1 MKKEFK
7 IAIAL
12 ILVVWIFI
20 IGVEVGTY
28 KEKKNVAENTTA
40 PAPVITTTAAATEA
54 ATQATEPATQATE
67 AATVAT
73 EAATQPTEAATVAT
87 EPSAPA
93 EEVPSA
99 PANADVADSNVAD
112 SNTPDSNAAQTSE
125 AAPSEAAPAG
135 DVSSLTNDQIL
146 ENVVK
151 YVNQLKSEQNM
162 TAVKKEDIKVEL
174 TDLSVSAAKSTVQ
187 KIIDNLA
194 GAEEKSYTFAN
205 GQAADG
211 EGTVTPDNVIPPTNK
226 QFALTSAGVASAT
239 AEKVGDNTVYTVK
252 LVEESTT
259 LESPAPV
266 HNAVAI
272 GYLDLAG
279 LELPGV
285 TLTKADMKYPGS
297 TVSVTVDANGKVV
310 GLLNEMPMTGVGEAK
325 IGPLSGSASFG
336 GALHEEWTFTY

>member
-7 IAIAL
+7 VVIAV
-12 ILVVWIFI
+12 ILAVWIFV
-20 IGVEVGTY
+20 IGMEVGVF

-40 PAPVITTTAAATEA
+40 AAPVISTPDAAEP

-67 AATVAT
+67 PATQAT
-73 EAATQPTEAATVAT
+73 EPATQAT

-93 EEVPSA
+93 
-99 PANADVADSNVAD
+99 ANTDVADTSAAD
-112 SNTPDSNAAQTSE
+112 TQPSE
-125 AAPSEAAPAG
+125 APSQAAPAG
-135 DVSSLTNDQIL
+135 DDLSSLSNEQIL
-146 ENVVK
+146 EKVVK
-151 YVNQLKSEQNM
+151 YVNQLKAEQNM
-162 TAVKKEDIKVEL
+162 TANKSENIKVEL

-194 GAEEKSYTFAN
+194 GAEQKSYVFAN

-211 EGTVTPDNVIPPTNK
+211 DGTVTPDNVIPPTNK
-226 QFALTSAGVASAT
+226 AFALTSAGVASAK
-239 AEKVGDNTVYTVK
+239 AEKVGENTVYTVV
-252 LVEESTT
+252 LVQEATT
-259 LESPAPV
+259 LDVPAPT
-266 HNAVAI
+266 HNTVAI

-285 TLTKADMKYPGS
+285 SLTKADMQYPGS
-297 TVSVTVDANGKVV
+297 TVSVTVDANDKVV

>member
-7 IAIAL
+7 IVIAL
-12 ILVVWIFI
+12 ILAVWIFV
-20 IGVEVGTY
+20 IGMEVGVY
-28 KEKKNVAENTTA
+28 KEKKNAAENTTA
-40 PAPVITTTAAATEA
+40 PAPVVTTEAKATEPA
-54 ATQATEPATQATE
+54 TQPTEPATQATEPATQPTQPATE
-67 AATVAT
+67 PSVPAANTDV
-73 EAATQPTEAATVAT
+73 ATQPTEAPTQA
-87 EPSAPA
+87 APA
-93 EEVPSA
+93 ED
-99 PANADVADSNVAD
+99 PAA
-112 SNTPDSNAAQTSE
+112 
-125 AAPSEAAPAG
+125 
-135 DVSSLTNDQIL
+135 LTNDQIL

-151 YVNQLKSEQNM
+151 YVNQLKAEQNM

-174 TDLSVSAAKSTVQ
+174 TDLSVSAAKGAVQ
-187 KIIDNLA
+187 SIIDNLA

-211 EGTVTPDNVIPPTNK
+211 DGTVTPDNVIPPTNK
-226 QFALTSAGVASAT
+226 AFALTSAGVASASV
-239 AEKVGDNTVYTVK
+239 EKVGDNTVYTVK

-259 LESPAPV
+259 LEAPAPV

-279 LELPGV
+279 LDLPGV
-285 TLTKADMKYPGS
+285 NLTKADMKYPGS

-336 GALHEEWTFTY
+336 GALYEEWTFTY